1 MFAVVQSVWGAAFG
15 AFFWPFR
22 ALGPWA
28 AMAAVSLL
36 TGLLMLFIFKKTS
49 NQAGILRTKNL
60 IKAHLLEIR
69 LFKNDFGQ
77 TMRSQGRILLANG
90 RYLGHAVKPMLVMLV
105 PIMLLLLQLDVWY
118 GARSLRPGESA
129 IVKVTLDASATPLR
143 TPLSIEAPAGLTVE
157 TPALRIEEERE
168 IDWRIR
174 ADAAGIHDLKFV
186 MDGGAFTKTVAVGQ
200 APLKTKIVPLRVR
213 SGGWDALNHPGEAL
227 LPSGLPV
234 VSVEVAYPPARLSLF
249 GWRMHWLVAYF
260 LLSIVFGF
268 ALKGVFKVEI

>member
-1 MFAVVQSVWGAAFG
+1 MFAAVQSVWGAVFG
-15 AFFWPFR
+15 VFFLPFR

-69 LFKNDFGQ
+69 LFKSDFGQ

-90 RYLGHAVKPMLVMLV
+90 RYLGYAVKPMLVMLV
-105 PIMLLLLQLDVWY
+105 PILLLLLQLDAWY
-118 GARSLRPGESA
+118 GARSLRPGETA
-129 IVKVTLDASATPLR
+129 IVKVRLDGAAGPLR

-157 TPALRIEEERE
+157 TPALRIEEEKE

-174 ADAAGIHDLKFV
+174 ADTAGIHELTFAL
-186 MDGGAFTKTVAVGQ
+186 DGGTFTKTVAVGQ
-200 APLKTKIVPLRVR
+200 LPLKAKIVPLRVR
-213 SGGWDALNHPGEAL
+213 NGGWDALNHPCEAL

-234 VSVEVAYPPARLSLF
+234 VSVEVEYPPARLNLF

-260 LLSIVFGF
+260 LLSMVFGF
-268 ALKGVFKVEI
+268 GLKGVFKVEI

>member
-1 MFAVVQSVWGAAFG
+1 MFAAVQSVWGAAFG
-15 AFFWPFR
+15 ALFLPLR
-22 ALGPWA
+22 VLGPWA

-49 NQAGILRTKNL
+49 NQDGILRTKNL

-69 LFKNDFGQ
+69 LYKGDFGQ

-90 RYLGHAVKPMLVMLV
+90 RYLGFAVKPMLVMFV
-105 PIMLLLLQLDVWY
+105 PVLLLLLQLDVWY
-118 GARSLRPGESA
+118 GARSLKPGESA
-129 IVKVTLDASATPLR
+129 IVKVLLDPSASPLR

-168 IDWRIR
+168 IDWRVR
-174 ADAAGIHDLKFV
+174 ADVAGLHELKFSL
-186 MDGGAFTKTVAVGQ
+186 DGRSFTKTVAVGQ
-200 APLKTKIVPLRVR
+200 APLKAKIVPRRVR

-227 LPSGLPV
+227 LPAALPV
-234 VSVEVAYPPARLSLF
+234 ISVEVAYPPAGLSLF

-260 LLSIVFGF
+260 LLSIVFGLG
-268 ALKGVFKVEI
+268 LKGFFKVEI

>member
-1 MFAVVQSVWGAAFG
+1 LAAVQSVWGAAFG
-15 AFFWPFR
+15 AFFLPFR
-22 ALGPWA
+22 AFGPWA

-69 LFKNDFGQ
+69 LFKSDFGQ

-90 RYLGHAVKPMLVMLV
+90 RYLGYAVKPMLVMLV

-118 GARSLRPGESA
+118 GARSLQPGESA
-129 IVKVTLDASATPLR
+129 IVKVTLEASATPLR

-174 ADAAGIHDLKFV
+174 GDAAGLHDLRFSLNGV
-186 MDGGAFTKTVAVGQ
+186 SFTKTVAVGQ

-227 LPSGLPV
+227 LPSNMPI

>member
-1 MFAVVQSVWGAAFG
+1 MFAAVQAVWGAAFG

-77 TMRSQGRILLANG
+77 TMRSQGRILAANG
-90 RYLGHAVKPMLVMLV
+90 RYLGYAVKPMLVMLV
-105 PIMLLLLQLDVWY
+105 PILLLLLQLDVWY

-129 IVKVTLDASATPLR
+129 IVKVKLDAAAGPLR
-143 TPLSIEAPAGLTVE
+143 TALSIEAPAGLTVE
-157 TPALRIEEERE
+157 TPALRIEEQKESE
-168 IDWRIR
+168 WRIR
-174 ADAAGIHDLKFV
+174 ADTAGLHELKFSL
-186 MDGGAFTKTVAVGQ
+186 DGGTFTKTVAVGQ
-200 APLKTKIVPLRVR
+200 APLKAKIVPLRVR

-227 LPSGLPV
+227 LPSELPV

-260 LLSIVFGF
+260 LMSIVFGF
-268 ALKGVFKVEI
+268 ALKNVFKVEI

>member
-1 MFAVVQSVWGAAFG
+1 MLAAVQSVWGAAFG
-15 AFFWPFR
+15 AFFLPFR
-22 ALGPWA
+22 AFGPWA

-69 LFKNDFGQ
+69 LFKSDFGQ

-90 RYLGHAVKPMLVMLV
+90 RYLGYAVKPMLVMLV

-118 GARSLRPGESA
+118 GARSLQPGESA
-129 IVKVTLDASATPLR
+129 IVKVTLEASATPLR

-174 ADAAGIHDLKFV
+174 ADAAGLHDLKFSL
-186 MDGGAFTKTVAVGQ
+186 GGGSFTKTVAVGQ

-227 LPSGLPV
+227 LPSNMPI

-268 ALKGVFKVEI
+268 ALKGLFKVEI

>member
-1 MFAVVQSVWGAAFG
+1 MFAAVQSVWGAAFG
-15 AFFWPFR
+15 VFFLPFR

-49 NQAGILRTKNL
+49 NQAGILRMKNL

-77 TMRSQGRILLANG
+77 TLRSQGRILVANG
-90 RYLGHAVKPMLVMLV
+90 RYLGYAVKPMLVMLV
-105 PIMLLLLQLDVWY
+105 PILLLLLQLDVWY
-118 GARSLRPGESA
+118 GARSLRPGETA
-129 IVKVTLDASATPLR
+129 VVKVRLDASAN
-143 TPLSIEAPAGLTVE
+143 PLSAHLSIAAPPGLTVE
-157 TPALRIEEERE
+157 TPALRIEEEKE

-174 ADAAGIHDLKFV
+174 ADAVGIHELKFTA
-186 MDGGAFTKTVAVGQ
+186 DGGTFTKTVAVGL
-200 APLKTKIVPLRVR
+200 PLLKAKIVPLRVR

-227 LPSGLPV
+227 LPSDQPV

-268 ALKGVFKVEI
+268 GLKGVFKVEI

>member
-1 MFAVVQSVWGAAFG
+1 MAAAVQSVWGAAFG

-90 RYLGHAVKPMLVMLV
+90 RYLGYAVKPMLVMLV

-118 GARSLRPGESA
+118 GARSLYPGESA
-129 IVKVTLDASATPLR
+129 LVKVTLDGSATPLH
-143 TPLSIEAPAGLTVE
+143 TPLTIEAPPGLSVE

-174 ADAAGIHDLKFV
+174 ADRAGLYALKFAT
-186 MDGGAFTKTVAVGQ
+186 DGGSFTKTVAVGQ

-213 SGGWDALNHPGEAL
+213 SGGWDALNHPGESL
-227 LPSGLPV
+227 LPSSLPV
-234 VSVEVAYPPARLSLF
+234 LSVEVAYPPARLSLF

>member
-1 MFAVVQSVWGAAFG
+1 MFAVINSVWGPVFG
-15 AFFWPFR
+15 AFFLPFR

-69 LFKNDFGQ
+69 LYKNDFGQ

-90 RYLGHAVKPMLVMLV
+90 RYLAYAVKPMLVMFV
-105 PIMLLLLQLDVWY
+105 PILLLLLQLDVWY

-129 IVKVTLDASATPLR
+129 IVKVKLEKTADPLR
-143 TPLSIEAPAGLTVE
+143 TALTIEAPPGIAVE
-157 TPALRIEEERE
+157 TPALRIGEEKE
-168 IDWRIR
+168 IDWRVR
-174 ADAAGIHDLKFV
+174 ASVRGVHELKFGL
-186 MDGGAFTKTVAVGQ
+186 DGKSFTKTIAVGQ
-200 APLKTKIVPLRVR
+200 TPLETKIVPRRVR
-213 SGGWDALNHPGEAL
+213 SGGFDALNHPGEAL
-227 LPSGLPV
+227 LPADGPV
-234 VSVEVAYPPARLSLF
+234 VSVEVAYPPARLKLLGLS
-249 GWRMHWLVAYF
+249 MHWLAAYF

-268 ALKGVFKVEI
+268 GLKGIFRVEI